1 MEFNSE
7 TAVKAGQ
14 KSSRKGIPNKA
25 TEEIRKN
32 YLKLVNGNMKTLEED
47 FKSLKPKERIEL
59 TIQLSKF
66 VLPTL
71 KAIDYQSHINATM
84 DIKPIVIDMSKWGTK
99 SK

>member
-1 MEFNSE
+1 MKFNEKS
-7 TAVKAGQ
+7 ASVAGR

-32 YLKLVNGNMKTLEED
+32 YLELVNGNMKTLEDD

-71 KAIDYQSHINATM
+71 KAIDYQSQINGAI
-84 DIKPIVIDMSKWGTK
+84 DLKPIVIDMSKWGK
-99 SK
+99 